1 MSTQNLKTVKLIMVT
16 SNNNNKFYEMKENGD
31 GTFTVNYGRVG
42 GRSTTQTYNMREWN
56 KKYNEKVR
64 KGYKAQT
71 HLFVEDEEEIE
82 LEDVKDSVVQSL
94 INSLMQ
100 YAKKSISKNY
110 TVSADQVT
118 KKQVEEAQRL
128 LDALVGEVKKG
139 MKLQEFNKTL
149 LDLYQVIPRK
159 MKNVN
164 DHLIK
169 QATTD
174 DDIKYIET
182 ELAEEQATLDVM
194 RGQVDINEKKKAA
207 SKEKIEKEE
216 KLNILQTMG
225 LEVEQ
230 VNDNDTIKQI
240 KDLMQEHSKRFHKA
254 FKVINHKSQK
264 AYDNWLEG
272 KDNKKEE
279 LFWHGSRNEN
289 WLSILETGLVLRPA
303 NAVISGKLFGYGLYF
318 ADKFKK
324 SLNYTSLRG
333 SYWARGTADK
343 GYLALYKV
351 HVGNQ
356 FHIKKHQSWCYQLTE
371 ENLKKKGADLDSLYA
386 QGGAD
391 LINNEYIIYNQA
403 QCTVQYLIEVR

>member
-64 KGYKAQT
+64 KGYKDQT

-303 NAVISGKLFGYGLYF
+303 NAVISGKMFGDGLYF
-318 ADKFKK
+318 D
-324 SLNYTSLRG
+324 
-333 SYWARGTADK
+333 D
-343 GYLALYKV
+343 
-351 HVGNQ
+351 
-356 FHIKKHQSWCYQLTE
+356 
-371 ENLKKKGADLDSLYA
+371 
-386 QGGAD
+386 
-391 LINNEYIIYNQA
+391 
-403 QCTVQYLIEVR
+403 